1 MGPLPQRSA
10 HPNPGG
16 SGPGEPHGHT
26 GPGPPRRR
34 LLLPLPGP
42 RSPRARCDRRCPLRG
57 RLRPHSADSTE
68 RDAEL
73 QELPRHVPQPHGVP
87 LAAAGP
93 PGHLPHRGLWG
104 RRLGVVG
111 ALCSQLPAAGRP
123 RERRCLWDPRPSH
136 SPIPPAGPYCRNAVP
151 AAPLLLTNSSAITVL
166 FNSTSHRSGR
176 GLLLSYASSQ
186 HPDLIS
192 CLVRGTHFSQEH
204 VSVYC
209 PAGCK
214 DIEGDIW
221 GNTKEGYRDTS
232 VLCKAAVHA
241 GVVADEVGGQVT
253 LTREKGITLYESA
266 FANGLHSK
274 RGSLSE
280 KRLLFHKACGD
291 ALEVAAFNASSWWQE
306 VDALGQ
312 ERSWAAERAA
322 LGTPS
327 PSWAAEP
334 GTDTAWLELDLG
346 TRRNVT
352 GIVTK
357 GSAEIY
363 DFYVTSYRVSSSR
376 DGKNWRPYRGGSGHE
391 DKVFEGNV
399 DSLGEVSNAFIP
411 PITTR
416 YLRITPQSWHQRAAL
431 KVALLGCQMA
441 RVRAAR
447 PYVPSVPKEVPIHIP
462 IPTSHPP
469 GRTPIPGIALDPEK
483 ADSTLLVML
492 LIGVF
497 VLLCSSLLLLAFLC
511 RRRRKPATKLNC
523 GLPKGQPKLEASQV
537 CSLGSLPPPG
547 STLPSFPV
555 VLGDLSQTHSP
566 DYAEPDVVQV
576 SPSSQ
581 LGSSTFK
588 PPPDEGYTLPLVVS
602 HYDVPGKHHEY
613 AEPLP
618 PEPEYATPF
627 GEPEHAGARWN
638 PSDTAGL
645 PAAPSRA
652 GSPGSPPAR
661 YVSPPLQLPGV
672 SAAPRA
678 ERTAGPHRDGPHSQ
692 QLGDCPFS
700 HVYHEAW

>member
-1 MGPLPQRSA
+1 MG
-10 HPNPGG
+10 GG
-16 SGPGEPHGHT
+16 A
-26 GPGPPRRR
+26 RR
-34 LLLPLPGP
+34 P
-42 RSPRARCDRRCPLRG
+42 
-57 RLRPHSADSTE
+57 
-68 RDAEL
+68 
-73 QELPRHVPQPHGVP
+73 V
-87 LAAAGP
+87 AAAG
-93 PGHLPHRGLWG
+93 GGGGAG
-104 RRLGVVG
+104 RMRAGGGTAALLVLLLRRCVLLGPR
-111 ALCSQLPAAGRP
+111 PAAGQHGDGCGHTMLTAHSGTLSSRNYP
-123 RERRCLWDPRPSH
+123 GTYPNHTTCHWQLQAPPGTSLIVAFGDVDLEPSEHCAHSSLLLADPESGT
-136 SPIPPAGPYCRNAVP
+136 AYGPYCRNAVP
-151 AAPLLLTNSSAITVL
+151 AAPLLVTNSSAVTVL

-221 GNTKEGYRDTS
+221 GNTKDGYRDTS

-253 LTREKGITLYESA
+253 LSRQKGITLYESA

-280 KRLLFHKACGD
+280 KRLLFHQACGD

-306 VDALGQ
+306 VDTLGQ

-346 TRRNVT
+346 ARRNIT

-376 DGKNWRPYRGGSGHE
+376 DGKNWRPYRGSGGRE

-399 DSLGEVSNAFIP
+399 DSMGEVSNAFIP

-416 YLRITPQSWHQRAAL
+416 YLRITPHSWHQRAAM

-447 PYVPSVPKEVPIHIP
+447 PYVPSIPKEIPVHIP
-462 IPTSHPP
+462 IPTSRPP
-469 GRTPIPGIALDPEK
+469 GRTPIPGITLDPEK

-497 VLLCSSLLLLAFLC
+497 VLLCSSFLLLAFLC
-511 RRRRKPATKLNC
+511 HRRRKPSTKLNC
-523 GLPKGQPKLEASQV
+523 GLPKGQPKVEASQV
-537 CSLGSLPPPG
+537 CSLGSLPAPR

-555 VLGDLSQTHSP
+555 AMGDLSQTHSP
-566 DYAEPDVVQV
+566 DYAEPDVVQL

-627 GEPEHAGARWN
+627 GEPDPIRNHN
-638 PSDTAGL
+638 DPIQNHIDS
-645 PAAPSRA
+645 PA
-652 GSPGSPPAR
+652 SPPAR
-661 YVSPPLQLPGV
+661 YVAPPLQLHGV
-672 SAAPRA
+672 SSAPHRA
-678 ERTAGPHRDGPHSQ
+678 ERTARPDGGELHGDGSGLEQQQ
-692 QLGDCPFS
+692 QLTDCPCS

>member
-1 MGPLPQRSA
+1 MRAGGRTMLVVLLSRCLVLGPA
-10 HPNPGG
+10 
-16 SGPGEPHGHT
+16 
-26 GPGPPRRR
+26 
-34 LLLPLPGP
+34 
-42 RSPRARCDRRCPLRG
+42 
-57 RLRPHSADSTE
+57 
-68 RDAEL
+68 
-73 QELPRHVPQPHGVP
+73 
-87 LAAAGP
+87 
-93 PGHLPHRGLWG
+93 
-104 RRLGVVG
+104 
-111 ALCSQLPAAGRP
+111 PAAGQ
-123 RERRCLWDPRPSH
+123 L
-136 SPIPPAGPYCRNAVP
+136 GPYCRNAVP
-151 AAPLLLTNSSAITVL
+151 AAPLLVTNSSAVTVL

-221 GNTKEGYRDTS
+221 GNTKDGYRDTS

-253 LTREKGITLYESA
+253 LSRVKGITLYESA

-306 VDALGQ
+306 VDAVGQ

-346 TRRNVT
+346 TRRNIT
-352 GIVTK
+352 GIITK

-376 DGKNWRPYRGGSGHE
+376 DGKNWRPYKGSSGRE

-416 YLRITPQSWHQRAAL
+416 YLRITPHSWHQRAAM

-447 PYVPSVPKEVPIHIP
+447 PYVPSIPKEIPIHIP
-462 IPTSHPP
+462 IPTSRPP

-497 VLLCSSLLLLAFLC
+497 VLLCSSFLLLAFLC
-511 RRRRKPATKLNC
+511 HKRRKPTTKLNC
-523 GLPKGQPKLEASQV
+523 GLPKGQPKQEMSQV
-537 CSLGSLPPPG
+537 CSLGSLPAPR

-555 VLGDLSQTHSP
+555 ALGDLSQTHSP
-566 DYAEPDVVQV
+566 DYAEPDVVQL

-627 GEPEHAGARWN
+627 GEPEPSGTRWTH
-638 PSDTAGL
+638 SDPKWTRTD
-645 PAAPSRA
+645 PKWTRTDPSRA
-652 GSPGSPPAR
+652 GSPSSPPSR
-661 YVSPPLQLPGV
+661 YVAPPLQPPVLGSAPPG
-672 SAAPRA
+672 A
-678 ERTAGPHRDGPHSQ
+678 ERTAGPNGGEEVGADGPGSDEPT
-692 QLGDCPFS
+692 DCPCS

>member
-1 MGPLPQRSA
+1 GRYTSGAVQNGETEAQRITPLL
-10 HPNPGG
+10 
-16 SGPGEPHGHT
+16 
-26 GPGPPRRR
+26 RRR
-34 LLLPLPGP
+34 LGDGCGHTVLTEQSGTLSSRNYPGTYP
-42 RSPRARCDRRCPLRG
+42 NHTACRWQLRA
-57 RLRPHSADSTE
+57 
-68 RDAEL
+68 
-73 QELPRHVPQPHGVP
+73 
-87 LAAAGP
+87 P
-93 PGHLPHRGLWG
+93 PGTSLIVAFGDVDLEPSEHCAHSSLL
-104 RRLGVVG
+104 L
-111 ALCSQLPAAGRP
+111 A
-123 RERRCLWDPRPSH
+123 DPESGT
-136 SPIPPAGPYCRNAVP
+136 AYGPYCRNAGP
-151 AAPLLLTNSSAITVL
+151 ATPLLVTNSSAITIL

-192 CLVRGTHFSQEH
+192 CLVRGTHFSQER

-221 GNTKEGYRDTS
+221 GNVKQGYRDTS

-241 GVVADEVGGQVT
+241 GVVADEAGGQVT
-253 LTREKGITLYESA
+253 LSREKGITLYESA

-306 VDALGQ
+306 VDTLGQ

-346 TRRNVT
+346 TRRNIT

-357 GSAEIY
+357 GSAEIH
-363 DFYVTSYRVSSSR
+363 DFYVMSYRVSSSR
-376 DGKNWRPYRGGSGHE
+376 DGKNWRPYRGSSGQE

-447 PYVPSVPKEVPIHIP
+447 PYVPSVPKEVPVHIP
-462 IPTSHPP
+462 IPTSRP
-469 GRTPIPGIALDPEK
+469 PIPGIALDPEK
-483 ADSTLLVML
+483 AGSTLLVML

-523 GLPKGQPKLEASQV
+523 GLTKGQPKLEASPV

-547 STLPSFPV
+547 ATLPSFPV
-555 VLGDLSQTHSP
+555 ALGDLSQTHSP
-566 DYAEPDVVQV
+566 EYAEPDVVQV

-581 LGSSTFK
+581 LSSSTFK
-588 PPPDEGYTLPLVVS
+588 PPPEEGYTLPLVLS

-627 GEPEHAGARWN
+627 GEPE
-638 PSDTAGL
+638 L
-645 PAAPSRA
+645 PAA
-652 GSPGSPPAR
+652 PGSPPA
-661 YVSPPLQLPGV
+661 
-672 SAAPRA
+672 
-678 ERTAGPHRDGPHSQ
+678 
-692 QLGDCPFS
+692 
-700 HVYHEAW
+700 